1 MGFGFTL
8 AREGSRWLRTC
19 SAAALNLR
27 PVVLEHRQ
35 VDLARERLG
44 GLDIQIERS
53 PGGHLTTHEQPEALA
68 ALISEFERTV
78 RR

>member
-1 MGFGFTL
+1 MVEDL
-8 AREGSRWLRTC
+8 LGSSLE
-19 SAAALNLR
+19 SAA
-27 PVVLEHRQ
+27 VVLERRQ

-44 GLDIQIERS
+44 ALDIQIERL

-68 ALISEFERTV
+68 ALISEFERTA